1 LCHVQR
7 AAHILLVALAACSA
21 DLGEIDPRVGPASG
35 YYAITLAEPDVGPR
49 GVREVRVGDI
59 AAYDIE
65 VVDDDSFRVT
75 VQGHP
80 TPGEVDVVIAGAY
93 GKTPFEVRV
102 SKGFAYQP
110 PADARFARM
119 VALGASLT
127 QGVQNGVP
135 THDGGR
141 MSPAAQIA
149 RALGGYFPLPLLV
162 RDFFPEMMPA
172 DIGPPP
178 ACAPPDVVAFVTKSA
193 VEVLPK
199 IAGSFA
205 GARIDPDI
213 EVHNLAVGGSKIH
226 DVVAGPAEDDFP
238 GNFVA
243 HLVFDP
249 HGTGPVGT
257 SQLALAEAL
266 SPTIV
271 VMADVFYNDVAASL
285 LAGAIIDPS
294 LITPLADYA
303 ADLAILLDRLDAT
316 GAEVFVS
323 NMPRPSILP
332 LTKEKRAVMIAEGSS
347 AAEADA
353 AIAATDDLAE
363 QYNAI
368 LADEA
373 AARPRVHVVDVA
385 SRIAEL
391 DQTGVEAGGQLLTVQ
406 KFGGLLS
413 LDGVHFTDTGY
424 AMFANAFVDTINS
437 AFGTNVAPIDLD
449 RVVAT
454 DRGSPAAIAAAGL
467 DVSACTR

>member
-1 LCHVQR
+1 
-7 AAHILLVALAACSA
+7 
-21 DLGEIDPRVGPASG
+21 
-35 YYAITLAEPDVGPR
+35 
-49 GVREVRVGDI
+49 
-59 AAYDIE
+59 
-65 VVDDDSFRVT
+65 
-75 VQGHP
+75 
-80 TPGEVDVVIAGAY
+80 
-93 GKTPFEVRV
+93 
-102 SKGFAYQP
+102 
-110 PADARFARM
+110 
-119 VALGASLT
+119 
-127 QGVQNGVP
+127 
-135 THDGGR
+135 
-141 MSPAAQIA
+141 
-149 RALGGYFPLPLLV
+149 
-162 RDFFPEMMPA
+162 
-172 DIGPPP
+172 
-178 ACAPPDVVAFVTKSA
+178 
-193 VEVLPK
+193 
-199 IAGSFA
+199 
-205 GARIDPDI
+205 
-213 EVHNLAVGGSKIH
+213 
-226 DVVAGPAEDDFP
+226 
-238 GNFVA
+238 
-243 HLVFDP
+243 VFDP
-249 HGTGPVGT
+249 HGTGSVGT

-271 VMADVFYNDVAASL
+271 VMADVFYNDVGASL
-285 LAGAIIDPS
+285 LAGAIIDPN
-294 LITPLADYA
+294 LITPLAEYA
-303 ADLAILLDRLDAT
+303 ADLTILLDRLDAT
-316 GAEVFVS
+316 GAELFVS